1 MSLIVNSSAGNGT
14 SAVSANPSGS
24 KAAQATNPQAAQGTV
39 PNFNQTLVQMLL
51 STLGG
56 QANPAQATS
65 SNSQTTL
72 SGTGTGPTID
82 QTTADGADSQATTA
96 LEDLVEGVNSLDNA
110 IAADPSLI
118 AVLQNWLQQVQAFL
132 NQAQATAGNEASQA
146 TDGTSQELPLI
157 AQHAETLRFAVQDGV
172 QQLLSQLQAE
182 PSRAAQN
189 LPQIAQLLQSLQ
201 TAIAPTTDLG
211 KQLSEMADGKVA
223 TSAGSES
230 GVKSGLLKDLLGLAG
245 NRTHTQTQAQTQSED
260 NAETSPVLVTKT
272 NKNEHS
278 PSDAVR
284 STSSI
289 FQSGETRDDATEQD
303 TAVKPADSSSI
314 VTAGQLQIRDSG
326 LVPAKPLQTAV
337 PVEKFAK
344 EMSGFVVSKMDI
356 VKLHG
361 MTEATISLF
370 PEHLGQVDVKITMQN
385 GHLIAQFATEHAF
398 AKDSLEQ
405 QMNQLRLALQSQGIQ
420 VERLEVTQNTS
431 LSSHMYHDGRQPGS
445 GAGQGEQKKNGRQRE
460 LSGEDAVAAADMTEE
475 WNEWIREVRSK
486 EEDYG
491 SSFVAKA

>member
-14 SAVSANPSGS
+14 SAVSANPGGT
-24 KAAQATNPQAAQGTV
+24 KAAQAANSQAVQGTT
-39 PNFNQTLVQMLL
+39 PAFNQTLVQMLL

-56 QANPAQATS
+56 QANPAQAGSTA
-65 SNSQTTL
+65 SQTTTL
-72 SGTGTGPTID
+72 AGNATGLAID
-82 QTTADGADSQATTA
+82 KTAADTTDPQTATV
-96 LEDLVEGVNSLDNA
+96 LEDLVQGVNSLDNA

-118 AVLQNWLQQVQAFL
+118 AVLQGWIQQVQAFL
-132 NQAQATAGNEASQA
+132 SQIQGSADNEAGQN
-146 TDGTSQELPLI
+146 TEGMTQELPLI
-157 AQHAETLRFAVQDGV
+157 AQNADTLRFAVQDGV
-172 QQLLSQLQAE
+172 QQLLSQLQAQ
-182 PSRAAQN
+182 PSQAAN
-189 LPQIAQLLQSLQ
+189 SLPQIAQLLQSLQ
-201 TAIAPTTDLG
+201 AAIEPTTDQG
-211 KQLSEMADGKVA
+211 NKQ
-223 TSAGSES
+223 AGEVIEDNAVIPVSTES
-230 GVKSGLLKDLLGLAG
+230 SMRSGLLKDLLKLAASPAS
-245 NRTHTQTQAQTQSED
+245 TQTQHEGNAKTAPILMSKTAKEQLTSTQGVKSISSLLQTGD
-260 NAETSPVLVTKT
+260 TSNEVTDLD
-272 NKNEHS
+272 
-278 PSDAVR
+278 PAL
-284 STSSI
+284 
-289 FQSGETRDDATEQD
+289 
-303 TAVKPADSSSI
+303 KPADSSLI

-326 LVPAKPLQTAV
+326 LVPVKPLQTAV
-337 PVEKFAK
+337 PVEQFAK
-344 EMSGFVVSKMDI
+344 EMSGFVVSKLDI

-361 MTEATISLF
+361 MTEATITLF

-405 QMNQLRLALQSQGIQ
+405 QMNQLRSALQSQGIQ

-475 WNEWIREVRSK
+475 WNDWIREVRSK

>member
-14 SAVSANPSGS
+14 SAVSANPSS
-24 KAAQATNPQAAQGTV
+24 KTAQTTTPQTVQGTV
-39 PNFNQTLVQMLL
+39 PAFNQTLVQMLL

-56 QANPAQATS
+56 QANPAQATTTT
-65 SNSQTTL
+65 SNGQTTL
-72 SGTGTGPTID
+72 AGTGTGPTIEEAA
-82 QTTADGADSQATTA
+82 ADSADSQTPSA
-96 LEDLVEGVNSLDNA
+96 LEDLVQGVSALDNA

-132 NQAQATAGNEASQA
+132 NQAQSTAGDEAGQA
-146 TDGTSQELPLI
+146 TEGMSQDLPLI

-172 QQLLSQLQAE
+172 QQLLSQLQAQ
-182 PSRAAQN
+182 PSQAAQN

-201 TAIAPTTDLG
+201 TEIAPSTSG
-211 KQLSEMADGKVA
+211 KQFSDMTDDQVA
-223 TSAGSES
+223 TSVDSES
-230 GVKSGLLKDLLGLAG
+230 GVQAGLLKDLLKLAG
-245 NRTHTQTQAQTQSED
+245 NRVHTQTQSQTLSED
-260 NAETSPVLVTKT
+260 NAQTAPILVAKMSKDQYSPL
-272 NKNEHS
+272 NN
-278 PSDAVR
+278 VR

-289 FQSGETRDDATEQD
+289 FQSAETTDEVAGQD
-303 TAVKPADSSSI
+303 TAGKPADSSLI
-314 VTAGQLQIRDSG
+314 VTVGQLQIRDAG
-326 LVPAKPLQTAV
+326 LVAAKPLQTAV
-337 PVEKFAK
+337 PVEQFAK
-344 EMSGFVVSKMDI
+344 EMSGFVVSKLDI

-405 QMNQLRLALQSQGIQ
+405 QMNQLRTALQSQGIQ

-445 GAGQGEQKKNGRQRE
+445 GAGQGQQKQNGRQRE
-460 LSGEDAVAAADMTEE
+460 LSGDDAVAAADMTEE
-475 WNEWIREVRSK
+475 WNEWIREVRAK

-491 SSFVAKA
+491 SSFVARA